1 MATTYLIR
9 NEANGQ
15 CAAIAF
21 ETERAAEM
29 YIGKGTL
36 DAWPGWYVAWV
47 SVFSETDV
55 TELLDH
61 IAINK

>member
-21 ETERAAEM
+21 ESQRAAEM
-29 YIGKGTL
+29 YIGEGTA
-36 DAWPGWYVAWV
+36 DAWPGWYVTWV
-47 SVFSETDV
+47 SIFDEETV
-55 TELLDH
+55 AEILDH